1 MSHANDVRM
10 NEGLTPL
17 GVSGLTYLDVLPGTP
32 REALE
37 ELSVIHLEY
46 FGDSYAEAT
55 RDFQRAWEGASSQP
69 EIIEHQWLLHLDGVP
84 CGELVFSINLQRRM
98 VDRHFTSIRKEFRQQ
113 MPEQWIPSVT
123 RAVTEASVEGA
134 AAHGVQLLGMMSEIM
149 PKHVAGWRK
158 WGLHQ
163 PDIGYC
169 EPLHGN
175 YWRDFGVLEFVP
187 MVANILPF
195 PAGQVAG
202 LGVIAEAGV
211 RSFLLDYYGVPETDS
226 TFQGII
232 ERCQGLSSAW

>member
-1 MSHANDVRM
+1 MSRANETRM
-10 NEGLTPL
+10 GEGLSSL
-17 GVSGLTYLDVLPGTP
+17 GVGGLTYLDVLPGTP

-37 ELSVIHLEY
+37 ELSAIHLEY

-55 RDFQRAWEGASSQP
+55 RDFRRAWEGAASQP

-84 CGELVFSINLQRRM
+84 CGELVFSVNLQRRM

-123 RAVTEASVEGA
+123 RAVTGASVEGA

-158 WGLHQ
+158 WGLYQ

-175 YWRDFGVLEFVP
+175 YWRDFGELEYVP

-195 PAGQVAG
+195 PEGDTAG
-202 LGVIAEAGV
+202 LGVVAEAGV
-211 RSFLLDYYGVPETDS
+211 RSFLLDYYGVPDDDP
-226 TFQGII
+226 TFRGII
-232 ERCQGLSSAW
+232 DSCRSLPTAW

>member
-1 MSHANDVRM
+1 MSRANDVRM
-10 NEGLTPL
+10 SEGLTPL
-17 GVSGLTYLDVLPGTP
+17 GTSGLTYLDVLPGSP

-37 ELSVIHLEY
+37 ELSAIHLDY

-55 RDFQRAWEGASSQP
+55 RDFRKVWEGAASNS
-69 EIIEHQWLLHLDGVP
+69 EIIDHQWLLHFDGVP

-98 VDRHFTSIRKEFRQQ
+98 VDRHFTSIRKEFRQRL
-113 MPEQWIPSVT
+113 PEQWIPSVT
-123 RAVTEASVEGA
+123 RAVTDSSLESAERR
-134 AAHGVQLLGMMSEIM
+134 GVQLLGMMSEIM

-158 WGLHQ
+158 WGLYQ

-175 YWRDFGVLEFVP
+175 YWRDFGELEYVP

-195 PAGQVAG
+195 PAGDDAG
-202 LGVIAEAGV
+202 LGVVAEAGV